1 LRIIGSD
8 YDGTLTA
15 GGIDERKLAAIAA
28 WQKAGNCFALVTGR
42 AMASMQDIR
51 IEHQLNIDYYLCCN
65 GGVLLDS
72 NCNLLEHT
80 LLPMDLSLLLDH
92 VTALGAKYCYVAAV
106 IGSYRVRLSGPKQDA
121 SEVFREELPPITDYH
136 GVSFHLDT
144 LEEVVSSI
152 TRLSKDFSEFLTPLR
167 NNLNIDIVPK
177 GVSKSAGLR
186 RLAARLGCEEA
197 DVIAVGDNINDLDM
211 LNAFYSYAMA
221 SGVEEARQAADR
233 ITPGITELIETELSI
248 SIP

>member
-1 LRIIGSD
+1 MRIIGSD

-51 IEHQLNIDYYLCCN
+51 NEHQMNIDYYLCCN
-65 GGVLLDS
+65 GGVLLDR
-72 NCNLLEHT
+72 NGDLLEHT
-80 LLPMDLSLLLDH
+80 LLPMDLSLLLDR

-106 IGSYRVRLSGPKQDA
+106 IGSYRVRLSGPKEYDV
-121 SEVFREELPPITDYH
+121 EVFREELPPITDYH
-136 GVSFHLDT
+136 GVSFRMDT

-152 TRLSKDFSEFLTPLR
+152 TQLSNDFSEFLTPLR

-177 GVSKSAGLR
+177 GVCKSAGLL
-186 RLAARLGCEEA
+186 RLAARLGCSSE
-197 DVIAVGDNINDLDM
+197 DIIAVGDNINDLDM
-211 LNAFYSYAMA
+211 LNAFYSYAVA
-221 SGVEEARQAADR
+221 SGVEKAKQAADR

>member
-1 LRIIGSD
+1 MRIIGSD

-15 GGIDERKLAAIAA
+15 GGIDDRKLAAIAA

-51 IEHQLNIDYYLCCN
+51 NEHQLNIDYYLCCN
-65 GGVLLDS
+65 GGVLLDR

-106 IGSYRVRLSGPKQDA
+106 IGSYRVRLSGPKEYA
-121 SEVFREELPPITDYH
+121 FEVFREELPPITDFH
-136 GVSFHLDT
+136 GVSFRMET

-152 TRLSKDFSEFLTPLR
+152 TQLSNDFSEFLTPLR

-177 GVSKSAGLR
+177 GVCKSAGLL
-186 RLAARLGCEEA
+186 RLAARLGCSSE
-197 DVIAVGDNINDLDM
+197 DIIAVGDNINDLDM
-211 LNAFYSYAMA
+211 LNAFYSYAVA
-221 SGVEEARQAADR
+221 SGVEEAKQAADHV
-233 ITPGITELIETELSI
+233 TKGITELIETELSI